1 MPKLIRC
8 PHGHFYDFDRTS
20 QCPYCSS
27 EDVLPLMPPDC
38 PGREEFMRRLAEREA
53 TRNIRS
59 N

>member
-8 PHGHFYDFDRTS
+8 PNGHFYDFDRTA

-27 EDVLPLMPPDC
+27 EDVLPPMPPDC
-38 PGREEFMRRLAEREA
+38 PGREEFMRQLAEREA